1 MIVRENEH
9 EQNVRPV
16 MPDFEAPQYG
26 YHHTVDSVVFS
37 LLAIGMDPDRVTM
50 RRAGRGWT
58 KRRIVSQEPMALSS
72 IGSQDVVLSVA
83 GEGLFERLPTGLRD
97 RGTDTE
103 PGLDALLDVFDDP
116 SEKASCYV
124 RQGGLYFDLRPDNPT
139 GCARWIRAF
148 GITPEDW
155 PADTWYDLARFLPFL
170 HRVAG
175 QEAGIRLGVKVL
187 LGLEIVRLHRKWQR
201 TALTDDA
208 LTQIGDTSTRLGVD
222 FIVGQTLEDEAVLEI
237 ALGPVTLA
245 EYRRHQNPD
254 MKGLLELVLNLVLPC
269 HVVHIVKWAVGN
281 PEFRPRLATEEE
293 NTVLGIN
300 MHLGKRVPMQELKG
314 LQEQ

>member
-1 MIVRENEH
+1 MNVRKEE
-9 EQNVRPV
+9 EDQNLRPV

-26 YHHTVDSVVFS
+26 YSHTVDSAISS
-37 LLAIGMDPDRVTM
+37 LFAIGMDPDRVTM

-58 KRRIVSQEPMALSS
+58 KHRIVSQEPIPLSP
-72 IGSQDVVLSVA
+72 IGSHDAVLNVA

-148 GITPEDW
+148 GIAPEDW
-155 PADTWYDLARFLPFL
+155 PPETWYALARFLPFL
-170 HRVAG
+170 HRLAG
-175 QEAGIRLGVKVL
+175 REAGIRLGVKVL
-187 LGLEIVRLHRKWQR
+187 LGLEIVRLRRKWQR

-208 LTQIGDTSTRLGVD
+208 LTQIEETSTRLGVD
-222 FIVGQTLEDEAVLEI
+222 FIIGQTLEDEAVLEI
-237 ALGPVTLA
+237 LLGPVTLA
-245 EYRRHQNPD
+245 EYRRHQSPD
-254 MKGLLELVLNLVLPC
+254 MKRLLELVLNLVLPC
-269 HVVHIVKWAVGN
+269 HVVRVVEWVVGN

-300 MHLGKRVPMQELKG
+300 MHLGKRVPMQQLKG
-314 LQEQ
+314 LRPQ

>member
-1 MIVRENEH
+1 MNVRKEE
-9 EQNVRPV
+9 EDQNLRPV

-26 YHHTVDSVVFS
+26 YSHTVDSAISS
-37 LLAIGMDPDRVTM
+37 LFAIGMDPDRVTV
-50 RRAGRGWT
+50 RKAGRGWA
-58 KRRIVSQEPMALSS
+58 KHRIVSQEPIPLSS
-72 IGSQDVVLSVA
+72 VDSHDVVLNVA

-148 GITPEDW
+148 GIAPEDW
-155 PADTWYDLARFLPFL
+155 PPETWYALARFLPFL
-170 HRVAG
+170 HRLAG
-175 QEAGIRLGVKVL
+175 REAGIRLGVKVL

-208 LTQIGDTSTRLGVD
+208 LTQIEETSTRLGVD
-222 FIVGQTLEDEAVLEI
+222 FIIGQTLEDEAVLEI
-237 ALGPVTLA
+237 LLGPVTLA
-245 EYRRHQNPD
+245 EYRRHQSPD
-254 MKGLLELVLNLVLPC
+254 MKRLLELVLNLVLPC
-269 HVVHIVKWAVGN
+269 HVVRVVGWVVGN

-300 MHLGKRVPMQELKG
+300 MHLGKRVPMQQLKG
-314 LQEQ
+314 LRPQ